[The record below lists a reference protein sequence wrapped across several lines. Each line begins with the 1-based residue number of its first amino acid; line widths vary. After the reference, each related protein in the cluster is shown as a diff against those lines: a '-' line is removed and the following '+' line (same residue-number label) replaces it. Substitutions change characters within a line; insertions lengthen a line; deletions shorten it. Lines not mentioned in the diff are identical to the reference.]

1 VLRLQPIAAATIYS
15 SFGFSMTE
23 LGSTGRTYHQVA
35 NILNEESYL
44 PRRGPK
50 FTHGIVRTLLR
61 GTVTKAVLTPRAFA
75 EQYVAS
81 CAEEKPSLA
90 ALAEILRRHG
100 YATPRGNTHWWPAQ
114 VRELL
119 AGRFDS
125 YYSIQGIGAGAS
137 LS

>member
-1 VLRLQPIAAATIYS
+1 MLRLQPIAAATIYS

-61 GTVTKAVLTPRAFA
+61 GYPPH
-75 EQYVAS
+75 E
-81 CAEEKPSLA
+81 
-90 ALAEILRRHG
+90 
-100 YATPRGNTHWWPAQ
+100 
-114 VRELL
+114 
-119 AGRFDS
+119 D
-125 YYSIQGIGAGAS
+125 
-137 LS
+137 